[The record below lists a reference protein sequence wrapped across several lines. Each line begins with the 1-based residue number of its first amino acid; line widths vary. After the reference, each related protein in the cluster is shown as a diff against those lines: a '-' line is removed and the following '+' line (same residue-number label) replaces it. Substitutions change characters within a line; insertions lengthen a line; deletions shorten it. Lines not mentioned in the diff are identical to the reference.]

1 MQKNMKISRVFHLQ
15 QLIRPSS
22 PTPFHLK
29 EHKLSF
35 IDEMIPHSY
44 FPLILYYS
52 STTKTT
58 NQEEIKLIS
67 QGLRNSLS
75 DTLTE
80 FYPLA
85 GRIKGQ
91 TSIDCNDEGIYYSE
105 ARIDIC
111 LSDLIKSQD
120 LAVIDELVPCKSNGN
135 VSDEKEMVRVQ
146 VTFFDCGGL
155 AIGICQSHR
164 IGDGCTLSTFIKSW
178 ASKSCS
184 TFLQTNL
191 MTMMISP
198 VFNSANIFPPKGS
211 PDFRPNPKPISL
223 QPPIDQ
229 KVVNKHFIFDPS
241 LIHILKKRVLN
252 QFPADEIENPSR
264 LEIISALIWK
274 SWMVA
279 LNIQDSIAFHPVNLR
294 GKIIPSLS
302 KYSFGN
308 LFQMAKGIIKGTELE
323 STNWISLVEKLRAG
337 IRKIDKEYGQKL
349 VGENGSEISRTNM
362 MQIAQALYM
371 GDVDIIKFSSWGA
384 FQLYKVD
391 FGWGNPIWVSTAS
404 HSCKNMVNMF
414 DSSCGGIEAW
424 IAMVDNE
431 MPKFEKA
438 LKELLQVYTI

>member
-1 MQKNMKISRVFHLQ
+1 MKINKVFHLQ
-15 QLIRPSS
+15 QLIKPSS

-35 IDEMIPHSY
+35 IDERIPHSY

-67 QGLRNSLS
+67 QGLRKSLS

-85 GRIKGQ
+85 GRINGQ

-105 ARIDIC
+105 ARIDIF

-135 VSDEKEMVRVQ
+135 VSHEKEMVRVQ
-146 VTFFDCGGL
+146 VTFFNCGGL

-211 PDFRPNPKPISL
+211 IDFRPNPKAPAL
-223 QPPIDQ
+223 QPPAENL
-229 KVVNKHFIFDPS
+229 VNKRFVFDS
-241 LIHILKKRVLN
+241 SVVDLLKTKANCSSRV
-252 QFPADEIENPSR
+252 EIV
-264 LEIISALIWK
+264 SALIWK

-279 LNIQDSIAFHPVNLR
+279 LEIQDFETSVAFHPVNLR
-294 GKIIPSLS
+294 GRSVPSLS
-302 KYSFGN
+302 EYCFGN
-308 LFQMAKGIIKGTELE
+308 IFQMAKGITNGGEG
-323 STNWISLVEKLRAG
+323 TNWISLVEKLRDG
-337 IRKIDKEYGQKL
+337 IRKIDKEYVQKL
-349 VGENGSEISRTNM
+349 VGENGFEVSKNNFSEIGRTLSRK
-362 MQIAQALYM
+362 
-371 GDVDIIKFSSWGA
+371 DVHVIRFSSWCG

-391 FGWGNPIWVSTAS
+391 FGWGNPIWMSSASYSSKNHVFLLDST
-404 HSCKNMVNMF
+404 
-414 DSSCGGIEAW
+414 SSGGIEAW
-424 IAMVDNE
+424 IAMADNE
-431 MPKFEKA
+431 MTRFEKA
-438 LKELLQVYTI
+438 LKSFGRELQAYNT